1 MKTTLKASRDK
12 LKQLFAQHIRPTV
25 EHSQPQDEPI
35 SAPLPISTISVTSTK
50 WSSTRWPPEAPITVG
65 PEPADPPPYDE
76 KALAEQVAKQVGWK
90 QGDEAPGRVSNRQ
103 MLNKHF
109 IWASVTGWSE
119 LVKVGVHS
127 QAEWPA
133 GSSIR
138 CQYAHAD
145 SDGFLVF
152 DTKQRGPKWKR
163 RAL

>member
-35 SAPLPISTISVTSTK
+35 T
-50 WSSTRWPPEAPITVG
+50 EAPITVG

-76 KALAEQVAKQVGWK
+76 KAFTEQVAKQVGWK
-90 QGDEAPGRVSNRQ
+90 QGDEATGRVSNRQ

-133 GSSIR
+133 GSSIL